1 MKKFYYILLLSFM
14 LIGFS
19 ADAQRQRPNPGEIE
33 AQKTAFITNNLD
45 LTPEQAQKF
54 WPIYNA
60 SEKRM
65 ESIRRQ
71 QREALMKVRLNG
83 GAVSDSEA
91 WDLIENLMS
100 WEQSM
105 LDERKNLVAQLK
117 GVVTPQQILK
127 LKRAEEE
134 FKRRLLQAMQRRRK
148 N

>member
-1 MKKFYYILLLSFM
+1 
-14 LIGFS
+14 
-19 ADAQRQRPNPGEIE
+19 
-33 AQKTAFITNNLD
+33 
-45 LTPEQAQKF
+45 
-54 WPIYNA
+54 
-60 SEKRM
+60 
-65 ESIRRQ
+65 
-71 QREALMKVRLNG
+71 MKVRLNG

-105 LDERKNLVAQLK
+105 LDERRNLVAQLK